1 MTLSV
6 CCFTNLN
13 YQFEIMRVLRDK
25 EETLCNSIIISSI
38 PLHFQIIVALS
49 LAAGEKLSR
58 KTLNY
63 FKLANNESLFPQIC
77 N

>member
-1 MTLSV
+1 
-6 CCFTNLN
+6 
-13 YQFEIMRVLRDK
+13 MRVLRDK

-38 PLHFQIIVALS
+38 ALHSQIIVIVYCVRMWLQLFIVAFI

>member
-1 MTLSV
+1 MPNKLFIHTKKHYV
-6 CCFTNLN
+6 T
-13 YQFEIMRVLRDK
+13 
-25 EETLCNSIIISSI
+25 IIISSI
-38 PLHFQIIVALS
+38 PLHSQVIVIAVYCVRMWLQLFIAAVI

>member
-1 MTLSV
+1 
-6 CCFTNLN
+6 
-13 YQFEIMRVLRDK
+13 MRVLRDK
-25 EETLCNSIIISSI
+25 EETLCNSVIISSI
-38 PLHFQIIVALS
+38 PLHFEIIVIAVYCVRMWLQLFIVALI

>member
-1 MTLSV
+1 MWLQL
-6 CCFTNLN
+6 F
-13 YQFEIMRVLRDK
+13 
-25 EETLCNSIIISSI
+25 
-38 PLHFQIIVALS
+38 IVALI